1 MTYDEDCCNTARL
14 FFPRAPHGT
23 THLGCVAPYAALKRR
38 YSVHTPT
45 ARRIL
50 AAWPL
55 VLHCNGGTLYIMQV
69 YRLLV
74 AKTYEMHMF
83 KTASKKLGLDQAVL
97 SGSRP
102 QKKQDAAPTKAEV
115 RGRREEKTRG
125 GGGRWRKSRGWG
137 GRGTQGGVAR
147 GAGR

>member
-1 MTYDEDCCNTARL
+1 MRNNECREYVRCAC
-14 FFPRAPHGT
+14 RALPH
-23 THLGCVAPYAALKRR
+23 LAAL
-38 YSVHTPT
+38 
-45 ARRIL
+45 
-50 AAWPL
+50 
-55 VLHCNGGTLYIMQV
+55 QV

-115 RGRREEKTRG
+115 REIREETRVDVFVKILLLSRGSVRLQHRVVSTSVKECFLEARRG
-125 GGGRWRKSRGWG
+125 GRKSILFWS
-137 GRGTQGGVAR
+137 GRQ
-147 GAGR
+147 